1 MKPNENKGRD
11 VVLTVLAILTLTFV
25 LLQFVFHVD
34 LLGGITEFAHT
45 HGLQRPVITEG
56 AGLGLI
62 FLYGL
67 LSSIHCVGMCG
78 GIVLSVSSNEAA
90 RSRTLEQLKYQGARI
105 LAYTLVGLVLGAL
118 GAALSLSDAV
128 RGYVPIVSG
137 VFMLIMG
144 VSILF
149 GQSAFTLPKWYTK
162 ALGRFYSSNA
172 IVMGA
177 MTALLPCGTMQAVQF
192 YAVAAGSAGKGALA
206 MLVFALGNLPLLL
219 AFGLLSSVFETR
231 KWKWVLPISALLVIF
246 LAVQMIAKGLSI
258 VA

>member
-1 MKPNENKGRD
+1 MKPKDNRSRD
-11 VVLTVLAILTLTFV
+11 IFLTLLAVLTLAFV
-25 LLQFVFHVD
+25 LLQYVFHVD
-34 LLGGITEFAHT
+34 LLGWITEFAHS
-45 HGLQRPVITEG
+45 HGLRRPVISEG

-78 GIVLSVSSNEAA
+78 GIVLSVSTNEAD
-90 RSRTLEQLKYQGARI
+90 RSRSLEQLKYQGARI

-118 GAALSLSDAV
+118 GAALSLSDAI
-128 RGYVPIVSG
+128 RGYIPIVSG

-149 GQSAFTLPKWYTK
+149 GQSAFDPPKWYRK
-162 ALGRFYSSNA
+162 VLGRFYSSNA

-177 MTALLPCGTMQAVQF
+177 LTALLPCGTMQAVQF
-192 YAVAAGSAGKGALA
+192 YAVASGDPGRGAAA
-206 MLVFALGNLPLLL
+206 MLVFAIGTLPLLL
-219 AFGLLSSVFETR
+219 VFGLLSSVVETR
-231 KWKWVLPISALLVIF
+231 KWKWALPVSALVVIF
-246 LAVQMIAKGLSI
+246 LAIQMIIKGLSI

>member
-1 MKPNENKGRD
+1 MNPKNNKTRD
-11 VVLTVLAILTLTFV
+11 VILTVLAVLTLAFV

-34 LLGGITEFAHT
+34 LLGRITEFANT

-56 AGLGLI
+56 TGLGII

-78 GIVLSVSSNEAA
+78 GIVLSVSTNEAA
-90 RSRTLEQLKYQGARI
+90 RSRSLEQLKYQGARI
-105 LAYTLVGLVLGAL
+105 LAYTVVGLILGAL

-149 GQSAFTLPKWYTK
+149 GQSAFTPPKWYSK
-162 ALGRFYSSNA
+162 AFGRFYSSSA
-172 IVMGA
+172 IVMGILS
-177 MTALLPCGTMQAVQF
+177 ALLPCGTMQAVQF
-192 YAVAAGSAGKGALA
+192 FAIASGSAVRGALA
-206 MLVFALGNLPLLL
+206 MLVFALGTLPLLL

-231 KWKWVLPISALLVIF
+231 KWNWVLPVSALLVMF
-246 LAVQMIAKGLSI
+246 LAIQMIAKGLSI
-258 VA
+258 VG